1 MGRKRKK
8 DKWSNE
14 EIFWLVLIF
23 PIALVCAYPI
33 LLVPIIIGVVLW
45 LVHNIIKLVER
56 IKSNKI
62 VKKLQKE
69 YSLKAVVERANKESS
84 TTKKDV
90 SKKVISDKANDNT
103 NTNTNTN
110 TNSFNEIL
118 SICNDIEDKLLELD
132 VIYFDV
138 AEENVELNSMFS
150 ELEEYNKI
158 IRDFRNKKLVELNDE
173 LLKEARECHKRFLE
187 LYNEFNLL
195 VEEESLSNDVDGSE
209 EVIEEDDVSDSL
221 AAGAVGYSLYKKRQE
236 EKEEKEREEYRE
248 ELRNVWGLTEYQ
260 IGLVESGEYEPGQ
273 FSEEELEED
282 DYYSEDV

>member
-45 LVHNIIKLVER
+45 LAHNIIKLVEK

-84 TTKKDV
+84 ASKKDI
-90 SKKVISDKANDNT
+90 SKKVTSDKTNDNT
-103 NTNTNTN
+103 NAN

-138 AEENVELNSMFS
+138 AEENIELNSMFS

-209 EVIEEDDVSDSL
+209 EEVIEEDDVSDSL
-221 AAGAVGYSLYKKRQE
+221 VAGAVGYSLYKKRQE

-282 DYYSEDV
+282 DYYSEDK